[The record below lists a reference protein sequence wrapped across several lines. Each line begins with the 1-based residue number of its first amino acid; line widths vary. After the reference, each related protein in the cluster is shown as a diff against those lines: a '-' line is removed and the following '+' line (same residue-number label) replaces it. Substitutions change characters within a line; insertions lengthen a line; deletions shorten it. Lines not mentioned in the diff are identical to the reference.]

1 MPMSSGPER
10 TDLINKRFLY
20 GQEKFFLMDVL
31 QLIFFL
37 LFLGMVMYSN
47 KFLTKEKQNQLQQ
60 ILFRQYRPI
69 VPA

>member
-1 MPMSSGPER
+1 MPVSRGPER

-47 KFLTKEKQNQLQQ
+47 KFLTKEKQKSTAAD
-60 ILFRQYRPI
+60 PI
-69 VPA
+69 QAV